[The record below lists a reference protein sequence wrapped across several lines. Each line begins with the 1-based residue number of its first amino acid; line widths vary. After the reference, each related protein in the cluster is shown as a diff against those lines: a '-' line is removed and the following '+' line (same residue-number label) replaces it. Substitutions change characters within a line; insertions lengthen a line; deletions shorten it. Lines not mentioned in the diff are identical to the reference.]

1 MWRCDLNTAWPHWW
15 GLSVW
20 TRWSWGSSIIIICLA
35 LSLRICGP
43 AFTSRCSDYL
53 LTVWWWYLRICK
65 NKVSKWKVFK
75 NSIVSINVG
84 NLSGEYKERL
94 RPRLFMSVNPV
105 LMGPSSFNHV
115 IWCIWMYLSRRNW
128 CISTH
133 WFYVQHLGTSDWIPE
148 VAWRHEGM
156 DLIETEMMISRSFL
170 CDFVWY
176 LLCDF
181 SIIIIRLL
189 FVI

>member
-1 MWRCDLNTAWPHWW
+1 MPWW
-15 GLSVW
+15 GLAGW
-20 TRWSWGSSIIIICLA
+20 TRWSWGSSFIIICLA
-35 LSLRICGP
+35 LSLRRCGP
-43 AFTSRCSDYL
+43 AFVTICSLCGDGTSGF
-53 LTVWWWYLRICK
+53 VRIK
-65 NKVSKWKVFK
+65 FQSEKFFK

-133 WFYVQHLGTSDWIPE
+133 WFYVQHLGTGDWIPE

>member
-1 MWRCDLNTAWPHWW
+1 MWPKHCVTTLVRTF
-15 GLSVW
+15 SVDQMK
-20 TRWSWGSSIIIICLA
+20 
-35 LSLRICGP
+35 LRILYYYYLPGLVIEEMQHLPELWCG
-43 AFTSRCSDYL
+43 
-53 LTVWWWYLRICK
+53 WYLRICK

-105 LMGPSSFNHV
+105 LMGPFSFNHV

-133 WFYVQHLGTSDWIPE
+133 WFYVQHLGTGDWIPE